1 MCGCVCVCVESE
13 VQKGKKWKKKKT
25 RTENLLHIIFL
36 LLRTGNKKE
45 KKKKQGKYQIK
56 HKASVCSQHW
66 WQENV
71 REEDWE
77 KHWKKQMASSDWLTK
92 HFKWRIS
99 QFISQPYRVWWALNE
114 ADKVFL
120 SHCTERTRASRWHC
134 KPVKH
139 GRVSLTWSNQLWWTT
154 KNNRNN
160 CRICAGHKQ
169 PGGTGHS
176 MTTCTWPKLS
186 NDDDGSYIAIFSA
199 LEQTHCTFVACDS
212 EWVTAAFYSVFW
224 MSTEAVCLLHCLVV
238 T

>member
-1 MCGCVCVCVESE
+1 MEKE
-13 VQKGKKWKKKKT
+13 EDQNWKSAAYY
-25 RTENLLHIIFL
+25 FL
-36 LLRTGNKKE
+36 LLRTGNKKQN
-45 KKKKQGKYQIK
+45 KNKIKQGKYQIK

-77 KHWKKQMASSDWLTK
+77 RHWKKQMASSDWLTK

-99 QFISQPYRVWWALNE
+99 QVHHITALPSLVSPE
-114 ADKVFL
+114 WGWHGFL
-120 SHCTERTRASRWHC
+120 SHRTERTRASRWHY
-134 KPVKH
+134 KPIKH

-154 KNNRNN
+154 RNNRNN

-186 NDDDGSYIAIFSA
+186 NDDGSYIAILSA
-199 LEQTHCTFVACDS
+199 LKQTHCTFVACDS